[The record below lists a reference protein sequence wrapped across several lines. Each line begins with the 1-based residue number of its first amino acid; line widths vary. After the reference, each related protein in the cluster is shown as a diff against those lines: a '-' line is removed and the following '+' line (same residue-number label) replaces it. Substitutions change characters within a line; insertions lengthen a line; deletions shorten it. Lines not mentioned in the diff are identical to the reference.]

1 MKLIKK
7 PKQEAVMLL
16 HASTGKFGNNVEF
29 ETSKEGVEE
38 FKKLI
43 TNINLNK
50 KENEQRQNIDN

>member
-1 MKLIKK
+1 MEPQTK

-16 HASTGKFGNNVEF
+16 HTSAGKFGNNVEL
-29 ETSKEGVEE
+29 ETSKQGVEE

-50 KENEQRQNIDN
+50 KENE

>member
-1 MKLIKK
+1 MKSTNK

-16 HASTGKFGNNVEF
+16 HASTGKFGNNVELKA
-29 ETSKEGVEE
+29 SKEGVKE

-50 KENEQRQNIDN
+50 KNEQRQDNNN